1 MNEGHEEGAR
11 NCAEVLTAKY
21 ANHAKK
27 GKIDRMD
34 TMDRMDAKTL
44 QVRTKKDRIVNA
56 LLILLFLAIMGG
68 AAYFIIKT
76 MTHWNIKGLG

>member
-1 MNEGHEEGAR
+1 MTAR
-11 NCAEVLTAKY
+11 TSDSE
-21 ANHAKK
+21 
-27 GKIDRMD
+27 MD
-34 TMDRMDAKTL
+34 SMDEMDRMVGETL

-68 AAYFIIKT
+68 AAYFIFKT